1 MTGTRQWNT
10 GIVARGRIYFAAD
23 NKVYAFKLPTATPT
37 PTATATASYGNGN
50 CNSHLNSDTYSRSK
64 PDTDSYGYGNSH
76 TGPNHVD
83 CAGLPSKRATESGLV
98 VERRDFES
106 GRRLPQRRVDRHHK
120 ERRFLHR
127 SNRWPS
133 AWHLY
138 VSSVQCGHSDL
149 F

>member
-1 MTGTRQWNT
+1 MPSSCRQ
-10 GIVARGRIYFAAD
+10 RRQR
-23 NKVYAFKLPTATPT
+23 LP
-37 PTATATASYGNGN
+37 YRYRYCYGN
-50 CNSHLNSDTYSRSK
+50 CNSHLNSDTYSRSN
-64 PDTDSYGYGNSH
+64 PHTDSYGYGNSH

-83 CAGLPSKRATESGLV
+83 CAGLPSTRATESGLV
-98 VERRDFES
+98 LERRNFES
-106 GRRLPQRRVDRHHK
+106 GQRLPQRRVDQHHK

-149 F
+149 FESSNSDVLTFGDPAALIRAHGDP